1 MTHARECRAN
11 RREAVIEWQ
20 DMLRSI
26 GSVFLSASVL
36 LACGSQPDEAPSP
49 GSAGTSGAQALAGA
63 PATGTSGGALG
74 TSGGALGASGG
85 ALGASGGALGSCP
98 PPLATGDV
106 SHLMAMEHEDDYSVM
121 GNTASQLR
129 ASINANRGQD
139 YDALTTWN
147 IEWSVKTCATSTW
160 SVALDVSYR
169 LPKWDAPAGADTVL
183 VAQWR
188 SYWDALHCHEYG
200 HGQLGLDCAH
210 RVYDA
215 LAALPGNNDCAALSS
230 SAKPVFDDILADC
243 HTREVKYDADTNHGA
258 TMGAV
263 FPP

>member
-1 MTHARECRAN
+1 MG
-11 RREAVIEWQ
+11 
-20 DMLRSI
+20 
-26 GSVFLSASVL
+26 GS
-36 LACGSQPDEAPSP
+36 
-49 GSAGTSGAQALAGA
+49 SG
-63 PATGTSGGALG
+63 SGG
-74 TSGGALGASGG
+74 S
-85 ALGASGGALGSCP
+85 LGSCP

-106 SHLMAMEHEDDYSVM
+106 SHLIAMEHEDDYSVS

-147 IEWSVKTCATSTW
+147 IEWSVKACATPTW
-160 SVALDVSYR
+160 SVSLDVSYR

-183 VAQWR
+183 VTQWR